1 MIGSSRSPEPDRKA
15 LERAI
20 GGGIAFLHQAQL
32 PYGEFRTYASPDPA
46 MEVDCRFDSSPF
58 ATSLILHAIGF
69 LQHPRI
75 PEMVEEGLDF
85 LLSEVEG
92 PGLWRFWSSRNPQ
105 HQSLQPDLDDTCC
118 VSHVLRQQGRAFPSN
133 IAIVRG
139 NRNKEG
145 LFYTY
150 VAPRP
155 STPPELRQEI
165 GRLVSPES
173 LLRLLAADALHEVD
187 CVVNAN
193 VVLYLGKGKH
203 TREAVE
209 YLIDVVQHN
218 QEAECGKY
226 YPDPLAFYYM
236 LSRACFS
243 GVTSLGKAREAIV
256 DRIIATQSGHGAFG
270 TALAAALAACSLI
283 NFDHW
288 AFPLPATIA
297 YIQRSQRE
305 DGSWRRDPL
314 YLGPAPYYGS
324 EELTT
329 ALCVE
334 ALGRYVQG
342 IEG

>member
-1 MIGSSRSPEPDRKA
+1 M
-15 LERAI
+15 
-20 GGGIAFLHQAQL
+20 
-32 PYGEFRTYASPDPA
+32 
-46 MEVDCRFDSSPF
+46 MEK
-58 ATSLILHAIGF
+58 
-69 LQHPRI
+69 
-75 PEMVEEGLDF
+75 GLDF
-85 LLSEVEG
+85 LLAEVEG

-118 VSHVLRQQGRAFPSN
+118 VSHVLRQNGRAFPSN
-133 IAIVRG
+133 EAILLG
-139 NRNKEG
+139 SRNEKG

-155 STPPELRQEI
+155 STPPELRQKM

-173 LLRLLAADALHEVD
+173 LLRLMAAGALHEID
-187 CVVNAN
+187 GVVNAN
-193 VVLYLGKGKH
+193 VVLYLGAGEH
-203 TREAVE
+203 TRAAVD
-209 YLIDVVQHN
+209 YLVDVVQRN
-218 QEAECGKY
+218 QETDCSKY

-243 GVTSLGKAREAIV
+243 GVTSLDKTREV
-256 DRIIATQSGHGAFG
+256 VLERIIATRGSRGAFG

-288 AFPLPATIA
+288 ASPLPATMA
-297 YIQRSQRE
+297 YIERSQRE
-305 DGSWRRDPL
+305 NGSWRKSPL

-334 ALGRYVQG
+334 ALGRYVQSV
-342 IEG
+342 EQSPSTPDLYRTS